1 MLYIPKI
8 NYEDAKKLHGRSF
21 RKEKIINDTLR
32 MNTIHPHN
40 PLNQKMSCNKLTD
53 HFKGR

>member
-40 PLNQKMSCNKLTD
+40 PLNPKMSCNKLTD